1 MIQWLR
7 DGLGLIKNAADSE
20 QMATAVPDNGGVYLV
35 PAFVGLGAPYW
46 DAYARGGIQ
55 GLTRAT
61 NKKHIVRAA
70 LESMAYQTADVLQAM
85 EDELGM
91 SLSAL
96 RVDGGAAANNF
107 LLQFQSDVLGT
118 RLLRPACIETTA
130 WGAASLAGL
139 GVGLFADTDEL
150 RREWKADR
158 EFVPQMSDETRL
170 VQLSAWHR
178 AVERSL
184 GWAKW

>member
-1 MIQWLR
+1 M
-7 DGLGLIKNAADSE
+7 
-20 QMATAVPDNGGVYLV
+20 
-35 PAFVGLGAPYW
+35 
-46 DAYARGGIQ
+46 
-55 GLTRAT
+55 
-61 NKKHIVRAA
+61 RAA

-85 EDELGM
+85 EHELGVH
-91 SLSAL
+91 LKGL

-139 GVGLFADTDEL
+139 GIGMFADTEEL
-150 RREWKADR
+150 RREWRADR
-158 EFVPQMSDETRL
+158 EFLPQMAEADRNARL
-170 VQLSAWHR
+170 AAWHS

-184 GWAKW
+184 GWAKN